1 MAFGPYLPW
10 NHGNQYVKITVSQSL
25 YKVGEEVII
34 MTLLSAFKK
43 IFRKRKKYD
52 TPNEFLLNPK
62 EKEHLL
68 VFFSIIGMC
77 VIICIILLVL

>member
-1 MAFGPYLPW
+1 MHL
-10 NHGNQYVKITVSQSL
+10 I
-25 YKVGEEVII
+25 
-34 MTLLSAFKK
+34 SALKK
-43 IFRKRKKYD
+43 LFRKRKKYD

-77 VIICIILLVL
+77 VIICIILMVL